1 MPHKEN
7 LLVCSCGRRY
17 KLDFRFPLR
26 CLCGI
31 THTEDGRAIERVAT
45 DETRLRQ
52 EITYD
57 EPLTLLAPL
66 APLAPRLGGPGT
78 ELTKRLYWLAWLT
91 GKTKCCRCKRLARIM
106 DRMGC
111 DWCEENINTLVQWL
125 RKSHSKL
132 PRIIRAFISFN
143 EARVRQLVLDAITSA
158 REKLKKQELSREPF
172 QLY

>member
-1 MPHKEN
+1 
-7 LLVCSCGRRY
+7 
-17 KLDFRFPLR
+17 
-26 CLCGI
+26 
-31 THTEDGRAIERVAT
+31 
-45 DETRLRQ
+45 
-52 EITYD
+52 
-57 EPLTLLAPL
+57 
-66 APLAPRLGGPGT
+66 
-78 ELTKRLYWLAWLT
+78 
-91 GKTKCCRCKRLARIM
+91 M